1 MHWCQD
7 MDKYKFLKAFI
18 LCWFASS
25 ISLYFLDL
33 LWPTSTEM
41 SMLNSLTKTFGLS
54 IVITVVLYAT
64 LNNKNKERN

>member
-1 MHWCQD
+1 

-25 ISLYFLDL
+25 ISLYILDL
-33 LWPTSTEM
+33 LWPTGIEISIV
-41 SMLNSLTKTFGLS
+41 NSLTKTFGLS

-64 LNNKNKERN
+64 LINENKENS

>member
-1 MHWCQD
+1 

-25 ISLYFLDL
+25 ISLYFFDL
-33 LWPTSTEM
+33 LWPTGTEI
-41 SMLNSLTKTFGLS
+41 SIVNTLTKTFGLS

-64 LNNKNKERN
+64 LKNENKENS

>member
-1 MHWCQD
+1 

-25 ISLYFLDL
+25 ISLYILDL
-33 LWPTSTEM
+33 LWPTGTEI
-41 SMLNSLTKTFGLS
+41 SIVNSLTKTFGLS

-64 LNNKNKERN
+64 LNNENKENS